1 MDRESSVTLTGTVED
16 VVFYN
21 EDNGYIVVDLDCGG
35 ELVTVVGNLGDVR
48 EGESLTLLGEYIN
61 SPKYGRQFKAEVCER
76 SLPNTESAVRKFLG
90 SGVIAGIG
98 PAMAKRIVTAF
109 GSRTLEM
116 IENAPG
122 QLSSIKGISPESA
135 KKIGEDF
142 RRIAGL
148 RKAVT
153 YFARYGLSPSVV
165 ALAWKKYELNTVQAV
180 EDNPW
185 CLCGTGIELPFR
197 EADRVARD
205 MDFPMDSEERILAGI
220 LWCLRENANNGHT
233 CITENDLSDR
243 VTYELQVNEKQFWNG
258 LMMAEERGDITRCDK
273 YDDKYVFLTEY
284 YRAECSI
291 AEKLAEMI
299 KRSDGGEVDF
309 SQEIAGVELEQGIR
323 YEALQREAINGCM
336 NNHVFI
342 LTGGPGTGKT
352 TTLNAVIS
360 LCRKRGLKMKL
371 AAPTGRAA
379 KRMADLTGAPAQTI
393 HRLLEVDFSSK
404 SHAFKRREDN
414 PLTCDVLIIDE
425 MSMVDTLLMD
435 SLLKAMRPRTRL
447 IMVGDS
453 NQLPSVG
460 AGNILRDLISS
471 RRVPAVELKE
481 IFRQAAQSLIVT
493 NAHRIVDGEMPILND
508 RRSDFF
514 FMESASEE
522 DTLRLVVDLCKR
534 RLPASYGYSPLEDI
548 QVLCPSRIGVVG
560 TQNINKEL
568 QLALNPPAKGRSEVK
583 FGNTLF
589 RNGDKIMQTRNDYD
603 VEWRKGAE
611 LSHGI
616 FNGDIGLI
624 RTADKVNNRLE
635 IDFDGRKAT
644 YDAEMMKKIEHAYAV
659 TIHKSQ
665 GSEYPAVIIPLPNGM
680 DKLTYRNLLYTA
692 VTRAKS
698 TLILIGTVRKV
709 QSMVENDR
717 RMMRYSCLK
726 PMLEDMFV

>member
-1 MDRESSVTLTGTVED
+1 MKHLLKLLDLSTEEITDILNLADQLKYEQKHGIPHNILKGQTLGMIFQKSSTRTRVSFETGMYQLGGQALFLSSRDLQIGRGEPVQDTARVLSRYLSGIMIRTFAQKEVED
-16 VVFYN
+16 
-21 EDNGYIVVDLDCGG
+21 LA
-35 ELVTVVGNLGDVR
+35 
-48 EGESLTLLGEYIN
+48 EYGSIPIIN
-61 SPKYGRQFKAEVCER
+61 
-76 SLPNTESAVRKFLG
+76 
-90 SGVIAGIG
+90 
-98 PAMAKRIVTAF
+98 
-109 GSRTLEM
+109 
-116 IENAPG
+116 
-122 QLSSIKGISPESA
+122 
-135 KKIGEDF
+135 
-142 RRIAGL
+142 
-148 RKAVT
+148 
-153 YFARYGLSPSVV
+153 
-165 ALAWKKYELNTVQAV
+165 
-180 EDNPW
+180 
-185 CLCGTGIELPFR
+185 
-197 EADRVARD
+197 
-205 MDFPMDSEERILAGI
+205 
-220 LWCLRENANNGHT
+220 
-233 CITENDLSDR
+233 
-243 VTYELQVNEKQFWNG
+243 
-258 LMMAEERGDITRCDK
+258 
-273 YDDKYVFLTEY
+273 VFLTEY

-435 SLLKAMRPRTRL
+435 SLLKAIRPRTRL

-471 RRVPAVELKE
+471 GRVPAVELKE

>member
-1 MDRESSVTLTGTVED
+1 MDRESAVTLTGTVED

-116 IENAPG
+116 IENDPG

-205 MDFPMDSEERILAGI
+205 MDLPMDSEERILAGI

-435 SLLKAMRPRTRL
+435 SLLKAIRPRTRL

-471 RRVPAVELKE
+471 GRVPAVELKE

-709 QSMVENDR
+709 QSLVENDR